1 MILVTENF
9 SCRRAKFPV
18 NPSRESGLP
27 ETLSGSAREAA
38 MNKKQS
44 YKNKIFRPLFGLWS
58 QKHGQ
63 VRATFSSGCNPCGSV
78 SFCSHI

>member
-1 MILVTENF
+1 M
-9 SCRRAKFPV
+9 

-58 QKHGQ
+58 QKHGK
-63 VRATFSSGCNPCGSV
+63 VRATFSSGCNPCGSCE
-78 SFCSHI
+78 FLLPYITPKHLYHITHTVHL